1 MTLTKARDIPNLSRG
16 LLQIAT
22 AWVKCTIRCKL
33 WALLC
38 IEIVSVNADAA
49 SSRAIEFY
57 DDRLIKK
64 VWGAVLGQQRYPVKA
79 PWRHN

>member
-1 MTLTKARDIPNLSRG
+1 MTLTKARDVPNLSRG

-22 AWVKCTIRCKL
+22 AWMKCTIRCKL

-57 DDRLIKK
+57 DGRLIKK
-64 VWGAVLGQQRYPVKA
+64 VWGAGPAEVPS
-79 PWRHN
+79 